1 MFVNLPNKSSNLV
14 KLARVSTSI
23 SQANRCKHNYTATN
37 EPILDFKK
45 SSAERQS
52 LHARLLEYLRIDH
65 NKHSK
70 EALFDV
76 PCVIGDKEIRLQD
89 NDDKRVKY
97 QLIPFEHGIRLA
109 RFYHADKELIHKAIE
124 SCMEARVAWEQT
136 SIEFRAQILLKAADK
151 VAGEKRADI
160 LAATMLGQ
168 GKTVF
173 QAGNYLIY
181 YILM

>member
-14 KLARVSTSI
+14 KLVRVSSSI
-23 SQANRCKHNYTATN
+23 SKAYRYKHNYTATN

-45 SSAERQS
+45 SSAERQT

-70 EALFDV
+70 DALFDV

-89 NDDKRVKY
+89 DDKCVKY
-97 QLIPFEHGIRLA
+97 QVIPFEHGIRLA

-136 SIEFRAQILLKAADK
+136 SIEYRANILLKAADK

-173 QAGNYLIY
+173 QAGNYLFY
-181 YILM
+181 